1 MSVGKIGKFIAALG
15 CLGYALNC
23 CLSFAFPMF
32 GIPTHSF
39 SIGGVLI
46 SLSFYCGYICMICG
60 FGLLLF
66 SRKDTAGILM
76 AALAVLAFLSVLITN
91 WLVRNPALSGEQ
103 YRTVLLLRSLI
114 YLMPQAGMLIAAF
127 KDGKASA
134 AALMIFA
141 IMVTLLMVN
150 SFMLRFLWIQIG
162 IPSRI
167 ASIIVSLCY
176 LARGG
181 AETATCLSLD
191 E

>member
-1 MSVGKIGKFIAALG
+1 MSVGKIGKFTAALG
-15 CLGYALNC
+15 CMGYALNC
-23 CLSFAFPMF
+23 CLSFALPMF
-32 GIPTHSF
+32 GVPTHSF

-46 SLSFYCGYICMICG
+46 SLSFYCGYICMIFG

-66 SRKDTAGILM
+66 ARKDVSGVLM
-76 AALAVLAFLSVLITN
+76 AALTLLAFLSALITN
-91 WLVRNPALSGEQ
+91 WLVRNPGLSGEQ
-103 YRTVLLLRSLI
+103 YRTILLLRSMI

-127 KDGKASA
+127 KDGKAPA
-134 AALMIFA
+134 AGLMIFG

-150 SFMLRFLWIQIG
+150 SFLLRFLWIRMG

-181 AETATCLSLD
+181 AEIITCLSLED
-191 E
+191 